1 MKTLLLRTTFTA
13 ALLVC
18 PAQSFAQTS
27 VSDVLDFLVTNQSIA
42 TGSVERDRA
51 AAQATSETIGRSL
64 LATLAT
70 LPVSTSS
77 GGFVYRL
84 DPNLGT
90 MERQSTSFGPVFV
103 ERAEGLGAGSVSV
116 GVTLQHLR
124 FTALD
129 GHNLRDGSLVTTANQ
144 FADETAPFD
153 VDRLTLDINADVAT
167 VHGSV
172 GITDETEISAALPLV
187 ALRLNGSRV
196 NTYRGQ
202 TFTQASASAST
213 LGMADLLVRV
223 KQLFYQDRGASLG
236 GIGDIRLPTG
246 RARDLLGAGS
256 TSVRLAAVGSLE
268 GRLLSADANL
278 GLTLGGVAREWSYAA
293 AITAAATDR
302 VTWTTEIIG
311 RSTNTPGSIAAMA
324 LPHPTLAGVETTRLV
339 PTASNTHLLAIA
351 PGIKWNASDTWVVVA
366 NFMIPL
372 TSGGLTT
379 PFTPL
384 GGVDYGLR

>member
-1 MKTLLLRTTFTA
+1 MKRIFCRL
-13 ALLVC
+13 ALTMALTGIAI
-18 PAQSFAQTS
+18 PSRAQSS

-42 TGSVERDRA
+42 TGSVQRDRA
-51 AAQATSETIGRSL
+51 AAQATSDTIGRSV
-64 LATLAT
+64 LASLAT

-90 MERQSTSFGPVFV
+90 MERQSTSFGPLFV
-103 ERAEGLGAGSVSV
+103 ERAVGIGAGSASV

-129 GHNLRDGSLVTTANQ
+129 GHNLRDGSLITTANQ

-167 VHGSV
+167 IHGSV
-172 GITDETEISAALPLV
+172 GITDDTEIGAALPLV
-187 ALRLNGSRV
+187 SLRVDGARI

-202 TFTQASASAST
+202 TFTQASASAKT
-213 LGMADLLVRV
+213 VGMADLLVRV
-223 KQLFYQDRGASLG
+223 KQLFYQAGGSSLAG
-236 GIGDIRLPTG
+236 VGDIRLPTG

-256 TSVRLAAVGSLE
+256 TAVRFAAVGSLE
-268 GRLLSADANL
+268 ARSVGADANV
-278 GLTLGGVAREWSYAA
+278 GVTLGGLAREWSYSA
-293 AITAAATDR
+293 AITAATDR
-302 VTWTTEIIG
+302 VTWTTEILG
-311 RSTNTPGSIAAMA
+311 RWLNTPGSIAATA
-324 LPHPTLAGVETTRLV
+324 LPHPTLAGVETLRLV
-339 PTASNTHLLAIA
+339 PTTSSTHLLTIA

-366 NFMIPL
+366 NVLIPL
-372 TSGGLTT
+372 TRGGLTT
-379 PFTPL
+379 SFTPL